1 MRKISKFLLVNTF
14 MLLASCTGNV
24 NSSSSLSSSS
34 SFSSSSSNSAQVES
48 SISVSESE
56 SSSIDESS
64 NLSSSSS
71 EEIDYGT
78 LTVENLFLYVN
89 YAGKAPK
96 YSFSKP
102 EYEEAITYEFDSQDI
117 KYENGVFEAI
127 NGEKSIKVTAKTTHH
142 TDVFRIYTLN
152 DTYEAK
158 VATRESEFVEY
169 GMQKHGTVFIGDSF
183 FDTQFWS
190 NFYTTFARKNVF
202 TSGISATQTTDWE
215 RFAERIIYPFEPDN
229 IVMHCGT
236 NNIFDGKNDAATT
249 IKDTKRLLTQLH
261 DNLPN
266 TKIYYFAIEPRT
278 YAGAESQNAQC
289 AEVNVE
295 MEKYCNETDYLHYL
309 ASPKECFND
318 NGQPNANFFRDN
330 IHPKL
335 ENYQY
340 YVKLLEEAGI
350 QYTSNF
356 NKNINDINIE
366 NMNDYLITKSILY
379 GGVPL
384 KREFYLEGNM
394 VISQCGNNAHIEFS
408 FDNTNFANRFLFW
421 DSESK
426 GVFKMG
432 YAINQNHVSTAPER
446 SQWKKESGDLT
457 LSWKLLVTSK
467 NAYLYVGDQLELV
480 FFNLPTTNVDFIIGV
495 QKAIVNFNSMLAY
508 TKADDLEQYN
518 AKLNQVADIEALNK
532 GNCIIRGYD
541 L

>member
-1 MRKISKFLLVNTF
+1 MRKISKFLLINTF
-14 MLLASCTGNV
+14 ILLASCTGTG
-24 NSSSSLSSSS
+24 NSSSYLSSSS
-34 SFSSSSSNSAQVES
+34 SSSLQVES
-48 SISVSESE
+48 SVNESKSE
-56 SSSIDESS
+56 SSSSDESS
-64 NLSSSSS
+64 IINSSSS
-71 EEIDYGT
+71 EEVDYGT
-78 LTVENLFLYVN
+78 LSVENLFLFVN
-89 YAGKAPK
+89 YAGKAPQ
-96 YSFSKP
+96 YTFSKP
-102 EYEEAITYEFDSQDI
+102 EYEETIIYEFDSQDI
-117 KYENGVFEAI
+117 KYEDGIFVAVNG
-127 NGEKSIKVTAKTTHH
+127 GKSIKVTAKTTHH
-142 TDVFRIYTLN
+142 TDTFRIYTQN

-158 VATRESEFVEY
+158 VATRENEFVEY

-249 IKDTKRLLTQLH
+249 IKDTKRLLSQLH
-261 DNLPN
+261 DQLPN

-278 YAGAESQNAQC
+278 YAGAEGQNAQC

-295 MEKYCNETDYLHYL
+295 MEKYCKETDYLHYL

-318 NGQPNANFFRDN
+318 NGQPNANFFRDSV
-330 IHPKL
+330 HPKL

-340 YVKLLEEAGI
+340 YVKILEEAGI

-356 NKNINDINIE
+356 NKNIS
-366 NMNDYLITKSILY
+366 NMSFVKGSLTAKNILY

-394 VISQCGNNAHIEFS
+394 VISETGNNSHIEFS
-408 FDNTNFANRFLFW
+408 FDNSNFANRFLFW
-421 DSESK
+421 DKQSQ
-426 GVFKMG
+426 GIFKMG
-432 YAINQNHVSTAPER
+432 YAINGNHVSSAPER

-457 LSWKLLVTSK
+457 ISWKLLVTSK
-467 NAYLYVGDQLELV
+467 NAYLYVNDQLELI
-480 FFNLPTTNVDFIIGV
+480 FFSLPTANVDFVIGAEQTKV
-495 QKAIVNFNSMLAY
+495 DLTSMLAY

-518 AKLNQVADIEALNK
+518 AKLNQVADIETLNK
-532 GNCIIRGYD
+532 GNCIVRGYE